1 MTGTKRQWNPRR
13 AGLALLGAALA
24 LAGATLL
31 GAATPAAPVV
41 AIKLAGP
48 IGPATAD
55 FVHRSLASAQARNA
69 ALVVIEMDTPGG
81 LDSAM
86 RTIIKDILGSPIP
99 VATYVS
105 PDGARAASAGTYILY
120 ASHIAAM
127 APATN
132 LGAATPVP
140 IGLPGMTPRPPTVEP
155 EAKTKDTAAKKAPAE
170 VAQEAAK
177 AGEAMQAKMLND
189 AAAYIRSLAQLRG
202 RNADF
207 AERAVREAKSL
218 TAADALKARVIDVVA
233 SGVPDLLAQIDGR
246 EVKTATGTVRL
257 QTRGAAVETLAP
269 DWRTEFLSVISN
281 PTVAL
286 ILLLVGV
293 YGLFIEFTH
302 PGVVVPGVVGSIALL
317 LAFFAFQLL
326 PVNYAG
332 LGLILLGIALMVAE
346 AFVPSFG
353 ALGIG
358 GIAAFV
364 LGGVLLFDRDIPG
377 LSIPLGLLVGIG
389 IASGIAVAGVGGLVL
404 RSRRRRVASGR
415 EELAGAPGEI
425 VEWTG
430 TEGWAHVHGE
440 TWKVRAPTPL
450 AAGTKIR
457 VKRLDGLTLE
467 VEPAPGH
474 ENQGG

>member
-1 MTGTKRQWNPRR
+1 MTGTRHLWNVLRTVWLP
-13 AGLALLGAALA
+13 AVALA
-24 LAGATLL
+24 LAAAAL
-31 GAATPAAPVV
+31 GAATPSAPVV
-41 AIKLAGP
+41 TIKLAGP

-55 FVHRSLASAQARNA
+55 YVHRSLAKAQARNA
-69 ALVVIEMDTPGG
+69 ALVVIELDTPGG
-81 LDSAM
+81 LDTAM
-86 RTIIKDILGSPIP
+86 REIIKDILGSPIP
-99 VATYVS
+99 VATYVA
-105 PDGARAASAGTYILY
+105 PGGARAASAGTYILY
-120 ASHIAAM
+120 ASHVAAM

-140 IGLPGMTPRPPTVEP
+140 IGLPGMTPRPPTVPGEGD
-155 EAKTKDTAAKKAPAE
+155 AKTDAAKKAPNDTVE
-170 VAQEAAK
+170 NAAK
-177 AGEAMQAKMLND
+177 GGEAMQAKMLND

-218 TAADALKARVIDVVA
+218 SAEEALKARVIDLLA
-233 SGVPDLLAQIDGR
+233 TDVPDLLAKLDGR
-246 EVKTATGTVRL
+246 EVKTTAGAVRL
-257 QTRGAAVETLAP
+257 QTTGAAVESLKP
-269 DWRTEFLSVISN
+269 DWRTEFLSVVSN

-302 PGVVVPGVVGSIALL
+302 PGVVLPGVVGAIALL

-377 LSIPLGLLVGIG
+377 LSIPLGVLAGIG
-389 IASGIAVAGVGGLVL
+389 IASGIALAGIGGLIL
-404 RSRRRRVASGR
+404 RSRRRRVVSGR
-415 EELAGAPGEI
+415 EELAGAPGEVI
-425 VEWTG
+425 EWTG
-430 TEGWAHVHGE
+430 ADGWAHVHGE
-440 TWKVRAPTPL
+440 TWKVRAASPI

-474 ENQGG
+474 EHKGG